1 MLKNASN
8 KMTTCIITTTYNPA
22 LFYES
27 EYNNVMLFQQLNP
40 QEESDPMILV
50 SFQCASCTVL
60 ELTLLLKNMSV
71 LEHC

>member
-8 KMTTCIITTTYNPA
+8 KMTTSIITTIYNPA

-27 EYNNVMLFQQLNP
+27 EYNNVMLFRQLNP

-50 SFQCASCTVL
+50 GFQCA
-60 ELTLLLKNMSV
+60 
-71 LEHC
+71 